1 MSSDEVHLEASRGK
15 WLEQGERNIRPVV
28 FGVNAKCLQA
38 GLGKVE
44 VSDIS
49 RLL

>member
-28 FGVNAKCLQA
+28 FAKCLQA